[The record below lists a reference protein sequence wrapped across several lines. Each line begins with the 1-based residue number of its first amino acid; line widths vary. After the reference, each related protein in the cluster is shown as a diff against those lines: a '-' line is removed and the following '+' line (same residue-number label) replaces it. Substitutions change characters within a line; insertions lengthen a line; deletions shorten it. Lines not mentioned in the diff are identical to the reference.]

1 MKNELRRLTKDGEFK
16 FYNGSR
22 AENKEKA
29 LKLLKTAEKQ
39 GYKGYGVYANSFG
52 YIVRLEG

>member
-1 MKNELRRLTKDGEFK
+1 MNKELRRLLKDGEFK
-16 FYNGSR
+16 FYDGTR

-29 LKLLKTAEKQ
+29 LSLLEEAKKSGYP
-39 GYKGYGVYANSFG
+39 GYKIFSNSFG

>member
-16 FYNGSR
+16 FYDGTR
-22 AENKEKA
+22 AENKERA
-29 LKLLKTAEKQ
+29 LNLLRTAEKSGYE
-39 GYKGYGVYANSFG
+39 GYKIYANSFG

>member
-1 MKNELRRLTKDGEFK
+1 MKEELRRLLKEGEFK
-16 FYNGSR
+16 FYNGTR

-29 LKLLKTAEKQ
+29 LSLIEEVQKS
-39 GYKGYGVYANSFG
+39 GYEGYRVFANSFG

>member
-1 MKNELRRLTKDGEFK
+1 MKEKLRRLTKDGELK
-16 FYNGSR
+16 FYDGNR

-29 LKLLKTAEKQ
+29 LRLLIAAQKE
-39 GYKGYGVYANSFG
+39 GYRGYRVYANSFG

>member
-1 MKNELRRLTKDGEFK
+1 MKNELKRLLKDGEFK
-16 FYNGSR
+16 FYDGTR

-29 LKLLKTAEKQ
+29 LSLIEATQKS
-39 GYKGYGVYANSFG
+39 GYEGCKIYSNSFG

>member
-1 MKNELRRLTKDGEFK
+1 MKEELRRLTKDGEFK
-16 FYNGSR
+16 FYDGTR
-22 AENKEKA
+22 VENKEKA
-29 LKLLKTAEKQ
+29 LKLLETAEKQ